1 MSNSRIEPHGGQICD
16 RMVTEERISEL
27 KQNFVHLQSWTLNDR
42 QICDL
47 EMIMNGGFSPL
58 IGFLDQKDY
67 DSVCIGMRL
76 QNNDL
81 WPIPITL
88 DVKEDAAEKLA
99 EKDKLVLRDKEG
111 FALAVLTISDIWK
124 PDRKKEAE
132 QVYGTTDETH
142 PGVNYLVHESNPI
155 YIGGS
160 VEGVHV
166 PKHYDYQGLRHTPA
180 QLREEFDRLGWT
192 NIVAFQTRNPMHRAH
207 VELTH
212 RASAEANANL
222 LIHPV
227 VGLTKPGDVNHYTRV
242 RCYQKIME
250 KYVDNTAALSLLPLA
265 MRMAGPKE
273 ALWHAIIRKNYGCN
287 HFIIGRDHASPGKDN
302 EGNPFYGP
310 YDAQD
315 LVQQHEEELGI
326 KMVPFKLM
334 VYVKET
340 GSYMATNEVPEG
352 AETLTVSGTE
362 LRELLDNGSDVP
374 EWFSYLDVVEELRK
388 QRPAMSKRGF
398 TVFFTGL
405 SGSGKSTLANGLLVK
420 LLEDGKRPATLLDG
434 DIVRT
439 HLSSELGFS
448 KEHRSL
454 NIRRI
459 GFVASEITKNGGIA
473 ICAPIAPYR
482 SDRRFNRDMIAPL
495 GGYIEIF
502 VNTPLE
508 VCERR
513 DVKGLYAKARQGLIK
528 QFTGIDDPYEEPEN
542 AEIVIDSSTEDP
554 EVLVKQIL
562 KQIHAM
568 GYLISLQ
575 TAFPAT

>member
-1 MSNSRIEPHGGQICD
+1 
-16 RMVTEERISEL
+16 
-27 KQNFVHLQSWTLNDR
+27 
-42 QICDL
+42 
-47 EMIMNGGFSPL
+47 
-58 IGFLDQKDY
+58 
-67 DSVCIGMRL
+67 
-76 QNNDL
+76 
-81 WPIPITL
+81 
-88 DVKEDAAEKLA
+88 
-99 EKDKLVLRDKEG
+99 
-111 FALAVLTISDIWK
+111 
-124 PDRKKEAE
+124 
-132 QVYGTTDETH
+132 
-142 PGVNYLVHESNPI
+142 
-155 YIGGS
+155 
-160 VEGVHV
+160 
-166 PKHYDYQGLRHTPA
+166 
-180 QLREEFDRLGWT
+180 LGWT

-250 KYVDNTAALSLLPLA
+250 KYADNTAALSLLPLA
-265 MRMAGPKE
+265 MRMAGPRE

-287 HFIIGRDHASPGKDN
+287 HFIIGRDHASPGKDSQ
-302 EGNPFYGP
+302 GNPFYGP

-334 VYVKET
+334 VYVKDT
-340 GSYMATNEVPEG
+340 GSYMATNEVPED
-352 AETLTVSGTE
+352 AEILNVSGTE
-362 LRELLDNGSDVP
+362 LRELLDKGGDVP
-374 EWFSYLDVVEELRK
+374 EWFSYPDVVEELRK

-398 TVFFTGL
+398 TIFFTGL

-420 LLEDGKRPATLLDG
+420 LLEDGRRPATLLDG

-448 KEHRSL
+448 QEHRSL

-482 SDRRFNRDMIAPL
+482 KDRRFNRDMIAPL

-513 DVKGLYAKARQGLIK
+513 DAKGLYAKARQGLIK

-542 AEIVIDSSTEDP
+542 AEIAIDSSTEDP
-554 EVLVKQIL
+554 EVLVEQIF
-562 KQIHAM
+562 KKIHAM
-568 GYLISLQ
+568 GY
-575 TAFPAT
+575 

>member
-27 KQNFVHLQSWTLNDR
+27 KQDFVHLQSWTLNDR

-58 IGFLDQKDY
+58 IGFLAQEDY
-67 DSVCIGMRL
+67 DAVCTDMRL

-81 WPIPITL
+81 WPIPITM
-88 DVKEDAAEKLA
+88 DVTENTAENLA
-99 EKDKLVLRDKEG
+99 KKDKLVLRDKEG
-111 FALAVLTISDIWK
+111 FALAVLTIGDIWK

-132 QVYGTTDETH
+132 QVYGTIDETH
-142 PGVNYLVHESNPI
+142 PGVNYLLHESNPI
-155 YIGGS
+155 YIGGA

-166 PKHYDYQGLRHTPA
+166 PKHYDYQDLRHTPA
-180 QLREEFDRLGWT
+180 QLREEFDRMGWS

-242 RCYQKIME
+242 RCYQKVMG
-250 KYVDNTAALSLLPLA
+250 KYTDNTASLSLLPLA
-265 MRMAGPKE
+265 MRMAGPRE

-287 HFIIGRDHASPGKDN
+287 HFIIGRDHASPGNDSD
-302 EGNPFYGP
+302 GNPFYGP
-310 YDAQD
+310 YNAQD
-315 LVQQHEEELGI
+315 LLQQHEEELGI

-334 VYVKET
+334 VYVKGT
-340 GSYMATNEVPEG
+340 GSYMTKDEVPEG

-362 LRELLDNGSDVP
+362 LRELLDKGSDVP
-374 EWFSYLDVVEELRK
+374 EWFSYPDVVEELRK

-398 TVFFTGL
+398 TIFFTGL
-405 SGSGKSTLANGLLVK
+405 SGSGKSTLANGLFVK
-420 LLEDGKRPATLLDG
+420 LLEDGRRPVTLLDG

-473 ICAPIAPYR
+473 ICAPIAPYLT
-482 SDRRFNRDMIAPL
+482 DRRFNRDMISPL

-542 AEIVIDSSTEDP
+542 AEIVIDSSIEDP
-554 EVLVKQIL
+554 EVLVEQIL
-562 KQIHAM
+562 KKIHAM
-568 GYLISLQ
+568 GY
-575 TAFPAT
+575 

>member
-27 KQNFVHLQSWTLNDR
+27 KQDFIHLQSWTLNDR

-58 IGFLDQKDY
+58 IGFLDQEDY
-67 DSVCIGMRL
+67 YAVCAGMRL
-76 QNNDL
+76 QNNAL

-88 DVKEDAAEKLA
+88 DVTEDVAEKLTVGN
-99 EKDKLVLRDKEG
+99 KMVLRDKEG
-111 FALAVLTISDIWK
+111 FALAVLTIGDVWK

-132 QVYGTTDETH
+132 QVYGTMDETH
-142 PGVNYLVHESNPI
+142 PGVNYLLHESNPI

-160 VEGVHV
+160 VEGVHF
-166 PKHYDYQGLRHTPA
+166 PKHYDYQGLRHTPI
-180 QLREEFDRLGWT
+180 QLREKFDRLGWT
-192 NIVAFQTRNPMHRAH
+192 NIIAFQTRNPMHRAH
-207 VELTH
+207 MELTR
-212 RASAEANANL
+212 RASEETNANL

-250 KYVDNTAALSLLPLA
+250 KYADNTAALSLLPLA
-265 MRMAGPKE
+265 MRMAGPRE

-287 HFIIGRDHASPGKDN
+287 HIIIGRDHASPGKNND
-302 EGNPFYGP
+302 GKPFYGP

-315 LVQQHEEELGI
+315 LLQQHEEELGI
-326 KMVPFKLM
+326 KMMPFKLM
-334 VYVKET
+334 VYVKDT
-340 GSYMATNEVPEG
+340 GSYMANNEVPEG
-352 AETLTVSGTE
+352 AETVTVSGTE
-362 LRELLDNGSDVP
+362 LRELLDKGVEAP
-374 EWFSYLDVVEELRK
+374 EWFSYPEVMEELRK

-398 TVFFTGL
+398 TIFFTGL
-405 SGSGKSTLANGLLVK
+405 SGSGKSTLANGLFVK
-420 LLEDGKRPATLLDG
+420 LLEDGRRPVTLLDG
-434 DIVRT
+434 DVVRT

-482 SDRRFNRDMIAPL
+482 LDRRFNRDMIGPL

-513 DVKGLYAKARQGLIK
+513 DVKGLYDKARQGLIK

-542 AEIVIDSSTEDP
+542 AEIVNDSSTEDP
-554 EVLVKQIL
+554 EILVKKIL
-562 KQIHAM
+562 KQIHYM
-568 GYLISLQ
+568 GY
-575 TAFPAT
+575 